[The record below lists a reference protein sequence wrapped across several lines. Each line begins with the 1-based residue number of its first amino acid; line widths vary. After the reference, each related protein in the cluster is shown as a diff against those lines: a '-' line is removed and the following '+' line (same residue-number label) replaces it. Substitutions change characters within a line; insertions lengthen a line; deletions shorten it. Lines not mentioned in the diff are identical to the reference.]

1 MAMRY
6 SNFPHTGFN
15 SQFFSWRPKKS
26 PLAQIYLTKECRQKG
41 RTDFLS
47 KAWGL
52 QVLSK
57 TIWGA
62 NSQPTHVTTLRD
74 ENRTEVQLR
83 VSMLLIPM
91 CTLFLSHLDSSGS
104 YLERRSA
111 LRTYTDYSFPREEQ
125 MLKQSTQAPRNS
137 QIARQVQHLT

>member
-1 MAMRY
+1 MLWNRIPFRSSCSVGTGCSQPLKTSVCPRQKKKKTNPLSALKLLAGNWRSFRRAMAMRY

-57 TIWGA
+57 SIWGA
-62 NSQPTHVTTLRD
+62 NSQPTHITTLRD
-74 ENRTEVQLR
+74 ENRTE
-83 VSMLLIPM
+83 P
-91 CTLFLSHLDSSGS
+91 SS
-104 YLERRSA
+104 
-111 LRTYTDYSFPREEQ
+111 
-125 MLKQSTQAPRNS
+125 
-137 QIARQVQHLT
+137 